1 MIDPLFI
8 ACAAIAAIL
17 VGLAKSGFAAGVGAA
32 AVPLLALVMPT
43 PQAAGV
49 MLPVLLVL
57 DAAALIIYRREV
69 NWKIFRIIIPGA
81 MAGTLI
87 GWGLSAVVN
96 ESAVGLVLGVV
107 SVVFALDAWLPLRRK
122 LEQIPASR
130 PWGWFWGTVAGFTSF
145 ISHTGGPP
153 YQVYTM
159 PLRLAPNIYAGT
171 AAVVFAAINAAK
183 LIPYYMLG
191 QLSVPNLELA
201 LGLLPVAGLGM
212 LAGVWMVRRIPA
224 KVFYQIA
231 YVLIFLLGL
240 KLIYSGVTAIFLTG
254 IAA

>member
-17 VGLAKSGFAAGVGAA
+17 VGLSKAGFAASLGAV
-32 AVPLLALVMPT
+32 AVPLLSLVMPT
-43 PQAAGV
+43 PQAAG
-49 MLPVLLVL
+49 MILPVLLVL

-69 NWKIFRIIIPGA
+69 DWRIFWIIIPGA

-87 GWGLSAVVN
+87 GWALSAVVN
-96 ESAVGLVLGVV
+96 ESAVGLVLGLL
-107 SVVFALDAWLPLRRK
+107 SVIFALDAWLPLRKK
-122 LEQIPASR
+122 LEKIPASR

-153 YQVYTM
+153 YQVYTI
-159 PLRLAPNIYAGT
+159 PLKLAPNIYAGT
-171 AAVVFAAINAAK
+171 AAVVFAVINASK
-183 LIPYYMLG
+183 LLPYYTLG
-191 QLSVPNLELA
+191 QLSVSNLELA
-201 LGLLPVAGLGM
+201 LALLPVAGLSM

-224 KVFYQIA
+224 NVFYQIA

-240 KLIYSGVTAIFLTG
+240 KLIYSGVTDIFFAPAAI
-254 IAA
+254 

>member
-1 MIDPLFI
+1 MPDPLFI

-17 VGLAKSGFAAGVGAA
+17 VGLSKSGFAASLGAV

-43 PQAAGV
+43 PQAAG
-49 MLPVLLVL
+49 MILPVLIVL

-69 NWKIFRIIIPGA
+69 DWKIFRIIIPGA

-87 GWGLSAVVN
+87 GWALSAVVN
-96 ESAVGLVLGVV
+96 EAVVGLVLGLI
-107 SVVFALDAWLPLRRK
+107 SVAFALDAWLPLRRK
-122 LEQIPASR
+122 LEQVPPSR

-171 AAVVFAAINAAK
+171 AAVVFAVINGSK
-183 LIPYYMLG
+183 LFPYYTLG
-191 QLSVPNLELA
+191 QLSVSNLELA
-201 LGLLPVAGLGM
+201 LAVLPVAGLSM

-224 KVFYQIA
+224 RIFYQIA

-240 KLIYSGVTAIFLTG
+240 KLLYSGVTDIFFPG
-254 IAA
+254 AAA